1 MLPTYRCCVSCEHI
15 QPSMSFVIAAPA
27 AASSGCFSTP
37 NPKVFDVTIATPPI
51 IQQGFESFKPPMGY
65 YVQLNCSATGNP
77 TPTVVWYRNGKLLKD
92 GLVTNYA
99 GQKLIINTYEERHRG
114 IYQCFAQNVAGEAH
128 VTGLLSF
135 SSKKILERPKNV
147 KCHPV
152 NRTTILVTFQGHDN
166 YKVSLLLLLW
176 WWDPDEKLLSDDLLI
191 NIYIP
196 ICIQY
201 VGAPDV
207 IHSHV
212 CGWFGSGIKFC
223 IIQRIEPAE
232 SGRKK

>member
-15 QPSMSFVIAAPA
+15 QPSMSFVIAAAA

-166 YKVSLLLLLW
+166 YKVSLLLLL
-176 WWDPDEKLLSDDLLI
+176 
-191 NIYIP
+191 
-196 ICIQY
+196 
-201 VGAPDV
+201 
-207 IHSHV
+207 
-212 CGWFGSGIKFC
+212 
-223 IIQRIEPAE
+223 
-232 SGRKK
+232 